1 MQDMSLTLMVKVI
14 QHQKYSPFLP
24 HVRQHCFLPA
34 SVLNWPSLPGLFT
47 VFPSLLVNQCP
58 HFKLAVVMQR
68 CSQIQT
74 RCLMSFFISKQHSA
88 KVSMTLTNF
97 QAKPRRGRKIGS
109 VWLRPFK
116 SCSNNLHSNAARA
129 LPLCSE
135 GREKREREAKPSKTK
150 ESVKGNC
157 LSRKKHVKVYA
168 HLPDLTP
175 HCRNDTF
182 LSYPTPGWE
191 KISAAAHLL
200 SEHSNSDYLLLQ
212 IPLSP
217 LQRGTSPL
225 EPQGDKVGAGQKKQV
240 PLRPSSA
247 YFSP

>member
-1 MQDMSLTLMVKVI
+1 MRDNTAFFWPLS
-14 QHQKYSPFLP
+14 
-24 HVRQHCFLPA
+24 
-34 SVLNWPSLPGLFT
+34 WPSWPGLFT
-47 VFPSLLVNQCP
+47 VFPSACSPLWASSGHAAVLANPDKMLNELL
-58 HFKLAVVMQR
+58 HFKN
-68 CSQIQT
+68 S
-74 RCLMSFFISKQHSA
+74 
-88 KVSMTLTNF
+88 TLRKWAWLSLTF
-97 QAKPRRGRKIGS
+97 RQSRGRKIGS
-109 VWLRPFK
+109 VWSRPFQ

-157 LSRKKHVKVYA
+157 LSRKKHVKVYVN
-168 HLPDLTP
+168 LPDLTP

-182 LSYPTPGWE
+182 LPYPTPGWE

-200 SEHSNSDYLLLQ
+200 SEHSKSDYLLLQ

-240 PLRPSSA
+240 PLRPSLA